1 MVVGVLRLELFLP
14 SPQSLKGKRALVQK
28 VLGRCRS
35 RFPVSCS
42 ETGAQDLWQRT
53 ELGFA
58 VVGIDET
65 TLHRVFNH
73 IEEEIDRIGVGDITD
88 RYVEFLHFE

>member
-1 MVVGVLRLELFLP
+1 MVVGILRLELFLP
-14 SPQSLKGKRALVQK
+14 APQSLKGKRALVQK
-28 VLGRCRS
+28 ILGRCRE
-35 RFPVSCS
+35 RFSASCA

-58 VVGIDET
+58 VVGSDEAS
-65 TLHRVFNH
+65 LHTIFHH

-88 RYVEFLHFE
+88 RYVEFLHFK